1 MNKLSDLNSYFSNL
15 QFDWQSIVI
24 LVVGAIVLYIA
35 FRIGAFILKIVVG
48 LAAIALIIVGIIK
61 VLPYL
66 GL

>member
-1 MNKLSDLNSYFSNL
+1 MNNLNNLGNQFSNM
-15 QFDWQSIVI
+15 QFDWQSIAI
-24 LVVGAIVLYIA
+24 LIVGAIVLYIA

>member
-1 MNKLSDLNSYFSNL
+1 MNDLNNLGNYFSNMQL
-15 QFDWQSIVI
+15 DWQSIII
-24 LVVGAIVLYIA
+24 LIVGAIVLYVA

-61 VLPYL
+61 LLPYL

>member
-1 MNKLSDLNSYFSNL
+1 MNKLNDLNSYFSNL
-15 QFDWQSIVI
+15 QFDWQSIAI